1 MSNNNL
7 SNNMIISGETF
18 RIGKTPI
25 RDTTGFS
32 YTHRHGELP
41 LASHKFAQLLAH
53 IEKRMKYNVSFDP
66 LEGSL
71 AFGVDIVGVRVPNSM
86 YYTCMIAIS
95 RGAGG
100 QGMIHYK
107 SPRLDRS
114 RHNYEGKWR
123 NGFSSGDVRRVA
135 NLVAKIKP
143 IYGPEVISR
152 SVYTQQNEVDNALN
166 QDSANLR
173 SVEYTFARDIGYIN
187 STDLARFVKQ
197 AIRSAQS
204 GTVMH
209 CNPEDKVVEK
219 YENYMTTRR
228 ELEESVESVG
238 ERVALHVLKL
248 FGCDDIIVAHGNKYV
263 RFAGV
268 GALPEEIQSTIHT
281 VNTMMSG
288 VDERTYRQQSFK
300 CAVGTLLA
308 SRYALAETHY
318 GVFLPLEDA
327 TPILKNL
334 DVHGSVL

>member
-7 SNNMIISGETF
+7 NNGTIINGAVF
-18 RIGKTPI
+18 KIGATPI

-32 YTHRHGELP
+32 YIHRHGKLP
-41 LASHKFAQLLAH
+41 LTSHKFAQLLAH

-66 LEGSL
+66 LGGSI
-71 AFGVDIVGVRVPNSM
+71 AHGVDVVGVRVPNSM
-86 YYTCMIAIS
+86 YYTCMLGIQ
-95 RGAGG
+95 GG
-100 QGMIHYK
+100 NEIQYK
-107 SPRLDRS
+107 SPRLDRA
-114 RHNYEGKWR
+114 RHNYKGMWR

-135 NLVAKIKP
+135 NLVAKIQP
-143 IYGPEVISR
+143 IYDPEVISR
-152 SVYTQQNEVDNALN
+152 SVHHRQDSVDDALN
-166 QDSANLR
+166 QDSSKLR
-173 SVEYTFARDIGYIN
+173 SIEHIFARDIGYMD

-219 YENYMTTRR
+219 YEKYMTTKR

-248 FGCDDIIVAHGNKYV
+248 FGCDDIILAHGNKYV

-268 GALPEEIQSTIHT
+268 GALPEEIQTTIHT

-288 VDERTYRQQSFK
+288 VAENVQRQQGFK

-308 SRYALAETHY
+308 SRDALAETHY

-334 DVHGSVL
+334 DVRGSVLWT